1 MRTGFEILISSV
13 NSTRKGLLLYLISHH
28 QDQSNQN
35 RKDLNEPA
43 SKGSTSNEP
52 AKKQTIFNGPTFCK
66 TSNNVSWDSL
76 GFNLVT
82 SKYSMNSFSNSGDF
96 FSVMFPDSDIAK
108 RFHCGHTKADYVT
121 HFGLMPY
128 FDELILSKLSDCPYI
143 SYLLTNFK
151 TVQSRKVIIIR
162 SSDSETNCVTKHYLG
177 PEYE

>member
-1 MRTGFEILISSV
+1 MWELAYEILISSV
-13 NSTRKGLLLYLISHH
+13 NSTRKGLLLCLISHH

-35 RKDLNEPA
+35 RK
-43 SKGSTSNEP
+43 EP

-76 GFNLVT
+76 GFKLVT
-82 SKYSMNSFSNSGDF
+82 SKYSMNSFSNSGNL

-108 RFHCGHTKADYVT
+108 RIHCGYSKADYVA

-128 FDELILSKLSDCPYI
+128 FDELMLSKLSNCPYI

-151 TVQSRKVIIIR
+151 TV
-162 SSDSETNCVTKHYLG
+162 
-177 PEYE
+177 